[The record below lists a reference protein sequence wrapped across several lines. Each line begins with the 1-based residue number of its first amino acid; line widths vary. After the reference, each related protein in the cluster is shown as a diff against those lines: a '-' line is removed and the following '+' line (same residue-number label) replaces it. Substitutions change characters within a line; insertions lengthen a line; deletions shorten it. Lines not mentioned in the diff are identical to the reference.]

1 MPPIPPFPSFPV
13 LHFSQLH
20 LRWPENACSGRTRCS
35 GRDRTSDVAGKGGGG
50 MVKGVERRAS
60 ELERGMQ
67 ATGHNS

>member
-1 MPPIPPFPSFPV
+1 M
-13 LHFSQLH
+13 
-20 LRWPENACSGRTRCS
+20 
-35 GRDRTSDVAGKGGGG
+35 SDVAGKGGGG